1 MSDKVDDKPQNKQP
15 AKPASIPPQKSPQDT
30 SNWDER
36 AFTTPTNRI
45 VIETN
50 QSNDNDIVVSE

>member
-1 MSDKVDDKPQNKQP
+1 MSDKNDDKPQDKQP
-15 AKPASIPPQKSPQDT
+15 TKPVSVPLQKSPQDT

-36 AFTTPTNRI
+36 AFTTPTDRI

-50 QSNDNDIVVSE
+50 QGNDNDIVVSE